1 MGEVYLA
8 QDTSELGRNVA
19 IKILPA
25 EMASNKDRLQR
36 FTQEART
43 VSNLNHPNILT
54 VYEFGQTENASF
66 IATEYINGATLRQH
80 LSGRRLKL
88 IDILDVTI
96 QIVAALNAAHEAG
109 VMHRDLKP
117 ENVMVRTDHI
127 VKVLDFGLA
136 KLSEPGTVES
146 GPTDSE
152 VATRLQVNT
161 TPGIIMGTVN
171 YMSPEQTVGKD
182 VDQRTD
188 IWSVGVLLYEM
199 LAGCIP
205 FTGKDIHRQIIAI
218 QESEPAPLSQLVEG
232 VPERLEEIVA
242 KCLAKDKN
250 ERYQTAK
257 DLLIDLRNLRRKL
270 DVDAEIERT
279 VAPVL
284 RNTSAGVASGIPP
297 TETTST
303 RTSAGQVRTSSA
315 EYVLTGIKHHKLAA
329 AIVLIV
335 MLAGV
340 VGAAAY
346 LRSRNR
352 GASIQS
358 IAVMPFVND
367 GGNSDAEYLSDGMTE
382 TLISSLSQ
390 IPNLS
395 VKARS
400 LVFRYKGKETN
411 PQTIGKELDVQA
423 VLNGRVVQRGSDL
436 LVYLELVDARSG
448 NLIWGDQYNRKQTDL
463 VSLQS
468 DLARDVSSKLRTKLT
483 GAEEQRVTK
492 TYTENSEAY
501 RFYLQGRFLANKRT
515 PKDSQRA
522 IECFQEAVRID
533 PNYAVAYSGLGLGY
547 AYLAIYGYSPAK
559 EVFPKAHEFA
569 NKAIELD
576 PTIADPHTLLG
587 LLAFLQDHDL
597 TGWERELRR
606 ALELNPNSTD
616 GHRINA
622 LRLLFLSKF
631 DESIAEVK
639 RALEIEPL
647 SLAGNINYAYCLFY
661 SGRIDE
667 SEEQTKKTIELSP
680 DFWMSH
686 YYLFNVYRQKQNY
699 SMAIDELVKAKE
711 DRGET
716 EAAKVIRDSFAKG
729 GWQEFLRVA
738 TDGRAQLK
746 FYQYDLA
753 TFFAEHGD
761 KDSAFARLNQA
772 VDDNEQ
778 FVGFM
783 KIDPFL
789 KSLHDDSRFQAVVK
803 RTGLPE

>member
-1 MGEVYLA
+1 
-8 QDTSELGRNVA
+8 
-19 IKILPA
+19 
-25 EMASNKDRLQR
+25 
-36 FTQEART
+36 
-43 VSNLNHPNILT
+43 
-54 VYEFGQTENASF
+54 
-66 IATEYINGATLRQH
+66 
-80 LSGRRLKL
+80 
-88 IDILDVTI
+88 
-96 QIVAALNAAHEAG
+96 
-109 VMHRDLKP
+109 
-117 ENVMVRTDHI
+117 
-127 VKVLDFGLA
+127 
-136 KLSEPGTVES
+136 
-146 GPTDSE
+146 
-152 VATRLQVNT
+152 
-161 TPGIIMGTVN
+161 MGTVN
-171 YMSPEQTVGKD
+171 YMSPEQSVGKD

-218 QESEPAPLSQLVEG
+218 QESEPTPLSQKVEG
-232 VPERLEEIVA
+232 VPERLEEIVT

-284 RNTSAGVASGIPP
+284 R
-297 TETTST
+297 T
-303 RTSAGQVRTSSA
+303 RVLELRVRRRLKRLRLARVGRKFWTASSA

-346 LRSRNR
+346 LRSRTR
-352 GASIQS
+352 AAAIQS
-358 IAVMPFVND
+358 IAVMPFVNE
-367 GGNSDAEYLSDGMTE
+367 GGNSDVEYLSDGMTE

-436 LVYLELVDARSG
+436 IVYLELVDARSG

-522 IECFQEAVRID
+522 IECFQEAVRD
-533 PNYAVAYSGLGLGY
+533 
-547 AYLAIYGYSPAK
+547 
-559 EVFPKAHEFA
+559 
-569 NKAIELD
+569 
-576 PTIADPHTLLG
+576 
-587 LLAFLQDHDL
+587 
-597 TGWERELRR
+597 
-606 ALELNPNSTD
+606 
-616 GHRINA
+616 
-622 LRLLFLSKF
+622 
-631 DESIAEVK
+631 
-639 RALEIEPL
+639 
-647 SLAGNINYAYCLFY
+647 
-661 SGRIDE
+661 
-667 SEEQTKKTIELSP
+667 
-680 DFWMSH
+680 
-686 YYLFNVYRQKQNY
+686 
-699 SMAIDELVKAKE
+699 
-711 DRGET
+711 
-716 EAAKVIRDSFAKG
+716 
-729 GWQEFLRVA
+729 
-738 TDGRAQLK
+738 
-746 FYQYDLA
+746 
-753 TFFAEHGD
+753 
-761 KDSAFARLNQA
+761 
-772 VDDNEQ
+772 
-778 FVGFM
+778 
-783 KIDPFL
+783 
-789 KSLHDDSRFQAVVK
+789 
-803 RTGLPE
+803 